1 MLISGGPV
9 VPPEDGLDCNLDV
22 LVDNGVI
29 RRIAPALALPADET
43 LDARGQ
49 VVSPGLIDLHVHL
62 REPGDSDS
70 ETLET
75 GLAAAVAGGFT
86 AVCAMPNTRPVND
99 CVEATRALI
108 ERARQVGLARVF
120 PIAAVSAGSEGETL
134 TDFSS
139 LAKAGAVAFSDDG

>member
-1 MLISGGPV
+1 MASLLIKGGRV
-9 VPPEDGLDCNLDV
+9 VSPEDGLDGNLDV

-29 RRIAPALALPADET
+29 RRIAPDLALPADET

-75 GLAAAVAGGFT
+75 GLAAAVAGGR
-86 AVCAMPNTRPVND
+86 RP
-99 CVEATRALI
+99 
-108 ERARQVGLARVF
+108 
-120 PIAAVSAGSEGETL
+120 
-134 TDFSS
+134 
-139 LAKAGAVAFSDDG
+139 